1 MRNETRISDV
11 DMANIRRIF
20 DEKNSDRHAKHGAR
34 WRSQFFESNINRI
47 FDEKNSDH
55 HEKHGARWRS
65 QFFESNITITP
76 ALFAENNN
84 IQ

>member
-34 WRSQFFESNINRI
+34 WRSQFFESNTGKNAGDFLKRLIN
-47 FDEKNSDH
+47 S
-55 HEKHGARWRS
+55 
-65 QFFESNITITP
+65 
-76 ALFAENNN
+76 
-84 IQ
+84 